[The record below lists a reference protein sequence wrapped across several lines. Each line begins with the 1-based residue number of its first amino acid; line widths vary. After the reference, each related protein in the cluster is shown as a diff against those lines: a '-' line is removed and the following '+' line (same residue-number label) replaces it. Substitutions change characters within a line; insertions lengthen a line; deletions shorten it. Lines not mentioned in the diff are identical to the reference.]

1 MSGKYLYFNEGGG
14 ADATTEAVCIPAEAL
29 RGMDPGSNVLTIYYD
44 PISTDAGDDTT
55 NGKSILTVADGS
67 QIEVAIAIAEA
78 VATMNAGILTI
89 YDGDN
94 SLALHSA
101 ITGVANTLT
110 E

>member
-14 ADATTEAVCIPAEAL
+14 ADLSTEAVCIPAESL
-29 RGMDPGSNVLTIYYD
+29 RGMDPGSDVLTIYYD
-44 PISTDAGDDTT
+44 PISTDAATVTT
-55 NGKSILTVADGS
+55 DGKSVLVVADGS

-78 VATMNAGILTI
+78 IATMNAGILTI

-94 SLALHSA
+94 GLALHSA